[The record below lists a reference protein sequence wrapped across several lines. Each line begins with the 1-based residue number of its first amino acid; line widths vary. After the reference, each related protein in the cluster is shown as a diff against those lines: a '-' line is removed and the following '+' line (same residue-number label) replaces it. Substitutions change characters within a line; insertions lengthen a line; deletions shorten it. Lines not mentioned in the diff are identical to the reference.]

1 MADDQPREA
10 NVDTQRGEEQVVSS
24 APEGNGSINRSPS
37 TNRKAKPEES
47 MTHPKPDVAPSSSR
61 APSNGSEATNK
72 RAKFTRGQS
81 SGNNR
86 SREASGG
93 RGPDTSSS
101 SKPQQVVVVHS
112 PSVNN
117 GRGRRQQQSSRN
129 DEEEILTMSSD
140 SSSHQDEQDHSDQYD
155 SVEDD
160 DSYSASQSQSESDD
174 QRDDQREGRYGKRRH
189 DESSEDASYDSASS
203 QSDGSESHSDEEPA
217 KEPIEDL
224 SFVAKKHHWTA
235 SSKRNIKLFP
245 LAYPI
250 FVVVPKVIKPSW
262 IKKLLNDELRTILQ
276 MPPFAVFY
284 NVARKNDADFCRA
297 ITSNIFAL
305 PLFGV
310 PTLGVDSRYAN
321 GLISNM
327 SIEKLA
333 PLSSVSPYT
342 ATSDRY
348 SYLVFIDAALYKMVP
363 QKDWVKSE
371 CPVIDISESKHVTTK
386 KQTEED
392 RDAKRSKR
400 ATHQEQP
407 SSKKRSDEKRTS
419 RPSKDESSED
429 DREERRK
436 QPSKSDKQPSKRSSP
451 TPDAPT
457 RKPSASPNASKKPK
471 SDNRQ
476 AKTSGK
482 ASSVKRDTTSHPS
495 IASTFFVNDESSSS
509 SNDDAGVFDMV
520 VKTPAT
526 RSGNTNGKSKQAP
539 TSPSHKKS
547 RDDQPSEHRSNKKRP
562 TSEPRKSRQQDA
574 GNGRTQERPSGRKQD
589 ESKGARPQPHQERQ
603 SKSTSNRRN

>member
-10 NVDTQRGEEQVVSS
+10 NVDTERGEEQVISS

-61 APSNGSEATNK
+61 TPSNGAEATNK

-93 RGPDTSSS
+93 RVANTSSS
-101 SKPQQVVVVHS
+101 SKPQQVVDAHS
-112 PSVNN
+112 SSVNN
-117 GRGRRQQQSSRN
+117 GRGKRQQQSSRN

-140 SSSHQDEQDHSDQYD
+140 SSSHQDEQDHSDQYN
-155 SVEDD
+155 SVEED

-174 QRDDQREGRYGKRRH
+174 QRDHQREERHGKRRR
-189 DESSEDASYDSASS
+189 DESSDDASYDS
-203 QSDGSESHSDEEPA
+203 GSGTGIESHSDEERA
-217 KEPIEDL
+217 KEPIEDV
-224 SFVAKKHHWTA
+224 SFVAKTHHWTA

-262 IKKLLNDELRTILQ
+262 IQKLLNDELRTILQ

-392 RDAKRSKR
+392 RDTKRSKR

-419 RPSKDESSED
+419 RPSKDESSSD

-451 TPDAPT
+451 TPEKPT
-457 RKPSASPNASKKPK
+457 RKPSSSNANRKPK

-482 ASSVKRDTTSHPS
+482 GSSVKRDTTSHPS

-539 TSPSHKKS
+539 TSPSHRKS
-547 RDDQPSEHRSNKKRP
+547 RDDHPSEHRSSKKRP
-562 TSEPRKSRQQDA
+562 TSEPRKSRQQDG
-574 GNGRTQERPSGRKQD
+574 GNGRTQERPSSRKQD